1 VAPFLQSRY
10 RLALPTRDHEN
21 MHKSSLEGDLDKHD
35 EAGMTPLCRAAYYGY
50 YDEVHDLLA
59 RGASVHIANGIDAT
73 PLHCAAYRGCHAVA
87 ALLLDRGARIESRSR
102 WLYTPLLAA
111 CSYGRLKTAVLLLHR
126 GANVDAR
133 DINGRSSEDLASFS
147 NHAETTALL
156 ARVRVAGGWRGY
168 VREPRKRLVALRILC
183 EQGRASAGDD
193 LLRRL
198 FPAGPRL
205 AEGTKRRRGAY
216 RAQKGGALPRGI
228 FWHIFGY
235 WRSIRDYD
243 LDRHWPA
250 PKSDSESE
258 PGDENPSG
266 LPPGW
271 APRREPTPGV

>member
-1 VAPFLQSRY
+1 M
-10 RLALPTRDHEN
+10 LPSNITDAAYNDDHEAIQRWFAPN
-21 MHKSSLEGDLDKHD
+21 PDARDSHGKTLLLHAAITGSCKTMRVLLDNAATVDL
-35 EAGMTPLCRAAYYGY
+35 
-50 YDEVHDLLA
+50 
-59 RGASVHIANGIDAT
+59 ANRDGRT
-73 PLHCAAYRGCHAVA
+73 PLHIAATNGHCTAA
-87 ALLLDRGARIESRSR
+87 ALLLDHGAQVEAHCEIGWS
-102 WLYTPLLAA
+102 PLVYAA
-111 CSYGRLKTAVLLLHR
+111 IYGRYDMIRLLLHR

-156 ARVRVAGGWRGY
+156 ARVRVADGWRGY

-205 AEGTKRRRGAY
+205 AEGAKRRRGAY